1 MLFQDDNNC
10 YFSWMLVFQA
20 LNISKAF
27 MQLVKIFG
35 SYLLLVLST
44 PKSGS
49 RELLVREVH
58 AGSLASHFGENKT
71 LIMLKSIT
79 IGLE

>member
-1 MLFQDDNNC
+1 
-10 YFSWMLVFQA
+10 MLVFQA
-20 LNISKAF
+20 LNILKAF
-27 MQLVKIFG
+27 MQVLKIFG

-44 PKSGS
+44 PKCVTH
-49 RELLVREVH
+49 ELLVREVH

>member
-1 MLFQDDNNC
+1 
-10 YFSWMLVFQA
+10 
-20 LNISKAF
+20 

-44 PKSGS
+44 PKSGT

-58 AGSLASHFGENKT
+58 RGSLAGPFGENKP